1 MRSLSTL
8 IFGLLL
14 VLVVGGGAFLFL
26 GGIEQGVIETEV
38 GNIVIEFFP
47 GDAPNTVKNWKDLA
61 RTDFFNGTT
70 FHRTIAGFMIQGGD
84 PNSKDDNPYNDGL
97 GGPGYTLD
105 AELNDRNHVR
115 STVSMARGPSINS
128 AGSQFFICLDNLP
141 RLDRQYTVFG
151 EVVEGMDTVDAIVR
165 RPLNPENTER
175 PLRPI
180 PMTKVYV
187 KTVFRLPFIGEF
199 SF

>member
-1 MRSLSTL
+1 MRSLSNL
-8 IFGLLL
+8 IFGSLL

-26 GGIEQGVIETEV
+26 GGIDQGVMETEV

-47 GDAPNTVKNWKDLA
+47 GDAPNTVKNWKNLA
-61 RTDFFNGTT
+61 RADFFNGTT

-84 PNSKDDNPYNDGL
+84 PNSKDDDPYNDGF
-97 GGPGYTLD
+97 GGPDYNLD

-115 STVSMARGPSINS
+115 GILSMARGPSINS
-128 AGSQFFICLDNLP
+128 AGSQFFICLENLP
-141 RLDRQYTVFG
+141 RLDRQYTVFAK
-151 EVVEGMDTVDAIVR
+151 VVEGMDVVDTIVS
-165 RPLNPENTER
+165 RPLNPENMER
-175 PLRPI
+175 PLNPI

-187 KTVFRLPFIGEF
+187 KTVYRLPFIGEF

>member
-8 IFGLLL
+8 VFGFLLL
-14 VLVVGGGAFLFL
+14 LIAGGGGYLFL
-26 GGIEQGVIETEV
+26 GGTAQGVIETEA
-38 GNIVIEFFP
+38 GTIVIEFFS
-47 GDAPNTVKNWKDLA
+47 GDAPGHVKNWKELA
-61 RTDFFNGTT
+61 RSGFYDGTT
-70 FHRTIAGFMIQGGD
+70 FHRTVRGFMIQGGD
-84 PNSKDDNPYNDGL
+84 KLSKDDNPYNDGM

-115 STVSMARGPSINS
+115 GIVSMARGPSINS
-128 AGSQFFICLDNLP
+128 AGSQFFICLANLP

-151 EVVEGMDTVDAIVR
+151 KVVEGMDTVDAIVS

-187 KTVFRLPFIGEF
+187 RTVYRLPFIGEF
-199 SF
+199 RF